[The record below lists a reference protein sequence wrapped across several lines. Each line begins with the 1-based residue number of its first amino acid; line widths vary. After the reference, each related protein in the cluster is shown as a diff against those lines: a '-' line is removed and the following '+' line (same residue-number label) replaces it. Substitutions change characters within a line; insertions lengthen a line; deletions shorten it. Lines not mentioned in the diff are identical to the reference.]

1 MQLRGA
7 AKLTARLPHG
17 AMRNGHGGL
26 RCGAGL
32 GHAGDLLRL
41 RGLRHSGGLLLRRR
55 GLRLGCGALGIDGG
69 DVLQI
74 HECSWVRAF
83 SLPPMVRRAAAFG
96 CRNPLLR

>member
-41 RGLRHSGGLLLRRR
+41 RGLLLRRD
-55 GLRLGCGALGIDGG
+55 ALGIDGG

>member
-1 MQLRGA
+1 
-7 AKLTARLPHG
+7 
-17 AMRNGHGGL
+17 MRNGHAGL
-26 RCGAGL
+26 RCGTGL

-41 RGLRHSGGLLLRRR
+41 RGLRHGGGLLHLRGLLLRR
-55 GLRLGCGALGIDGG
+55 GALGIDGG

-74 HECSWVRAF
+74 HECSWVHAF